1 MPTYSDHLRIAQRIR
16 THRQAK
22 DISPDDMARLM
33 DMSAT
38 TYRKLEAGSRSLTV
52 RNLERLA
59 EILDVTPSEL
69 VPSMGSGKYTVT
81 QQNTNND
88 SSNGSVTF
96 NEYNSNVEHQLWQE
110 LCKAK
115 DAIIAAQLETI
126 ETLKMSFNKI

>member
-59 EILDVTPSEL
+59 EILDVMPAEL
-69 VPSMGSGKYTVT
+69 VPSMASSKYNVYSNTSHDQASVLTVYE
-81 QQNTNND
+81 QA
-88 SSNGSVTF
+88 F
-96 NEYNSNVEHQLWQE
+96 EAERQLWQE
-110 LCKAK
+110 LDKAK
-115 DAIIAAQLETI
+115 KATIAAQLETI
-126 ETLKMSFNKI
+126 EALKKVLDKR